1 MSGFFGKLK
10 KGIRFAI
17 KKTPEAIK
25 MGSKLYHDVGKV
37 GRGIE
42 NAYNNIPQ
50 PIKEIGEKAL
60 MAI

>member
-17 KKTPEAIK
+17 KKAPEAVK
-25 MGSKLYHDVGKV
+25 FGVKLYHNVGKV
-37 GRGIE
+37 AKGVE
-42 NAYNNIPQ
+42 NAYNNIPE
-50 PIKEIGEKAL
+50 PLKEIGEKAL

>member
-17 KKTPEAIK
+17 KKTPEVIHFGK
-25 MGSKLYHDVGKV
+25 KVYHDVGKV
-37 GRGIE
+37 AKGIE
-42 NAYNNIPQ
+42 NAYNNIPE